1 MAIDYAKLARTAQR
15 LITGNGRDITITKKD
30 RDVKNELEPWRP
42 AKPTDTTIGPF
53 KAVIIPFEEKD
64 IEDGLV
70 RRGDRRCLLSALDTT
85 TNLIEEFDEIVDAT
99 EVWKIAG
106 VNVLNPGATRILYDL
121 TLRR

>member
-42 AKPTDTTIGPF
+42 VRPTDTTIGPF

-70 RRGDRRCLLSALDTT
+70 RRGDRRCFLAALDTT

-99 EVWKIAG
+99 EVWKIAAI
-106 VNVLNPGATRILYDL
+106 NVLNPGATRILYDL